1 MNKRLIPLT
10 ALLISGFM
18 ALLAEPCSAQTMPR
32 FLQIGRSYTLS
43 DQAGGR
49 FKVIEIGQD
58 GWIKVLMQT
67 GNQIAWI
74 NINQVV
80 LLTPWPAQHQ

>member
-10 ALLISGFM
+10 ALLISSFV
-18 ALLAEPCSAQTMPR
+18 ALLAEPCSAQPMPR
-32 FLQIGRSYTLS
+32 FLQIGKSYTLS
-43 DQAGGR
+43 DQNGGR
-49 FKVIEIGQD
+49 FKVIEIGPD